1 MKLGAPKGEGALA
14 LEDLD
19 GATEGLVALAGR
31 AALVGG
37 RYGVGGLV
45 DRLVGIFGRANVC
58 VEVQR
63 HLRRDEASDNQALL
77 DLASAFRVPV
87 VATGGVRFAAP
98 DARPLYDV
106 VTCIRHKTTLSGA
119 GRRLSVN
126 AERYLKPADQMAR
139 LFADLPHAV
148 AETRELADRLEFTLA
163 DLGYRVVALDFEREL
178 VARLQERYSD
188 WLRTGR
194 LEVMEGDMYRLP
206 WQIRQFDL
214 AYHQGVLEHVSD
226 ENIVRALREQGRV
239 ARRIIFDVPN
249 HRYGAQPFGDERL
262 LAIRHWKRL
271 IQEAGLTLETV
282 LGRDFHRR
290 LYLLPYALF
299 SHRALERFPW
309 FSRNFAVSSI
319 FICRPAGES
328 GEIRKDRS

>member
-1 MKLGAPKGEGALA
+1 MVPNEPRAPRISEPVAHSFPGDPNPGKQQSNSGAVAPATSGWPEYLA
-14 LEDLD
+14 DLSLFEN
-19 GATEGLVALAGR
+19 AVRL
-31 AALVGG
+31 
-37 RYGVGGLV
+37 RYL
-45 DRLVGIFGRANVC
+45 IWTI
-58 VEVQR
+58 QR
-63 HLRRDEASDNQALL
+63 HVPRGNRLL
-77 DLASAFRVPV
+77 EVGFGS
-87 VATGGVRFAAP
+87 G
-98 DARPLYDV
+98 
-106 VTCIRHKTTLSGA
+106 TT
-119 GRRLSVN
+119 
-126 AERYLKPADQMAR
+126 
-139 LFADLPHAV
+139 AV
-148 AETRELADRLEFTLA
+148 LLA